1 MIEIL
6 LQRNLYLRS
15 ITVLSM
21 SLFSRF
27 PVKTVIR
34 LTRAWNLLIIVLA
47 QYAASYS
54 LVAGFNITDW
64 KLLLLSA
71 STVMIAAA
79 GYVINDYF
87 DIKIDLINKPAE
99 VMVGQS
105 ITRRSAILL
114 HSFLSAGGVLTG
126 FLVSWKIAVINLF
139 SSIILWWYS
148 STLKRKPFSGNFAI
162 ATLTGLSIAMLYL
175 IYPNSPITV
184 LLYAVFAFAITL
196 IREAV
201 KDMEDLEGDR
211 AFNCRTI
218 PIIWG
223 IAVTKRYIGVLVI
236 LLTTAT
242 ILVHVYLH
250 HLPTTYFLSLV
261 LLPLAWF
268 SYLLIKADTVKE
280 YHQLSQWTKA
290 IMLTG
295 ILSMFFI

>member
-1 MIEIL
+1 
-6 LQRNLYLRS
+6 
-15 ITVLSM
+15 M

-47 QYAASYS
+47 QYAASYC
-54 LVAGFNITDW
+54 LIADFNLTDW
-64 KLLLLSA
+64 RMFLLSA
-71 STVMIAAA
+71 STVLIAAA

-87 DIKIDLINKPAE
+87 DIKIDLINKPGE
-99 VMVGQS
+99 VVVGQS
-105 ITRRSAILL
+105 ITRRSAIFL
-114 HSFLSAGGVLTG
+114 HSFLSAAGVLTG
-126 FLVSWKIAVINLF
+126 LVVGWKIAFVNLI
-139 SSIILWWYS
+139 SSMLLWWYS
-148 STLKRKPFSGNFAI
+148 SSLKRKPFSGNLAI
-162 ATLTGLSIAMLYL
+162 AALTGVSIVMLYL
-175 IYPNSPITV
+175 IYPNSPVTV

-211 AFNCRTI
+211 VFDCRTL

-223 IAVTKRYIGVLVI
+223 IAGTKRYIGVLVF
-236 LLTTAT
+236 LLSIST
-242 ILVHVYLH
+242 IVVHVYLH
-250 HLPTTYFLSLV
+250 PLPTAYFLSLI

-268 SYLLIKADTVKE
+268 SYRLIQADTVRE
-280 YHQLSQWTKA
+280 YHELSQWAKV